1 MAFRKAL
8 KVRSKIF
15 NANAVVGSTIELLPK
30 TKLQEILEYYS
41 LQALRFLH
49 LGDIADHLGSLL
61 LSLKIYA
68 NRQHCHIQIG
78 DYACWETNIYELQE
92 TWLQCP
98 VIKTL

>member
-41 LQALRFLH
+41 L
-49 LGDIADHLGSLL
+49 
-61 LSLKIYA
+61 
-68 NRQHCHIQIG
+68 
-78 DYACWETNIYELQE
+78 
-92 TWLQCP
+92 
-98 VIKTL
+98 